1 MGKYSTY
8 NRRQEKPRRST
19 GVHPVM
25 RGIGC
30 IMMVLVPILSYG
42 VALLLVNYG
51 YTHNW
56 PIPPSWFG
64 RPTIPPILLN
74 LQGLRPVW
82 DFLVVQNNLIA
93 IVVFTIVVIIIIGGI
108 MAIIY
113 GYIYTLFGPPK
124 YGPTD
129 VPPIRIK
136 VKRYKR

>member
-1 MGKYSTY
+1 MGKYSSHA
-8 NRRQEKPRRST
+8 RIPEKPRNV

-30 IMMVLVPILSYG
+30 IMIVLVPILAFGSA
-42 VALLLVNYG
+42 VLLVNYG
-51 YTHNW
+51 FSRGW
-56 PIPPSWFG
+56 PIPSGWYGP
-64 RPTIPPILLN
+64 PTIHPLLLK
-74 LQGLRPVW
+74 LQGLTPIW
-82 DFLVVQNNLIA
+82 NFLRLQNNLIA
-93 IVVFTIVVIIIIGGI
+93 NLIFAVVITVVIGGL

-113 GYIYTLFGPPK
+113 GYIYTLFGPPR